1 MSNNQYIDAVTRIH
15 IKENDLLS
23 EEFLEQMVK
32 AESYDAC
39 LALLAEKG
47 WGCEADGQLVSHD
60 MKDII
65 LHERDRVW
73 DLMREV
79 LQEDIRELD
88 IFLIPV
94 DYHNLKAAIKETRL
108 NHEMDGIYM
117 DQGAFPA
124 EMVREA
130 VQTKE
135 FDKLPERMAKVG
147 AEALDIYLRTGDAQ
161 LCDTIVDR
169 GALEELVATA
179 ETLDSE
185 ALKQYA
191 ELTVVSA
198 NIKTALRAIKTG
210 KDQEYLEQALAE
222 CKTLNKSSLIKTTLI
237 GIDELD
243 DYLAGT
249 DYADGVAEFTKSMSA
264 FERWCDN
271 LMIER
276 MKDQKWNAFGLDPL
290 AAYVLACE
298 GERKSVRIILSG
310 KLNDLDEDAIRERIR
325 ETYA

>member
-1 MSNNQYIDAVTRIH
+1 MSKNQHIDAVTRIH

-32 AESYDAC
+32 AEDYDAC
-39 LALLAEKG
+39 LAMLTEKG
-47 WGCEADGQLVSHD
+47 WGCDTDGQLVSRD

-65 LHERDRVW
+65 LYERDRAW
-73 DLMREV
+73 NLMREV
-79 LQEDIRELD
+79 LHEDISELD
-88 IFLIPV
+88 IFLIAA
-94 DYHNLKAAIKETRL
+94 DYHNLKAAIKETRV
-108 NHEMDGIYM
+108 NHEMEDIYM

-124 EMVREA
+124 EVVKNA

-135 FDKLPERMAKVG
+135 FDQLTERMAKVG
-147 AEALDIYLRTGDAQ
+147 EEALDVFLRTGDAQ
-161 LCDTIVDR
+161 LCDTMVDR
-169 GALEELVATA
+169 AQMEALVEAADKLE
-179 ETLDSE
+179 SE

-222 CKTLNKSSLIKTTLI
+222 CKTLNKTALIKATLV
-237 GIDELD
+237 GVDELD

-249 DYADGVAEFTKSMSA
+249 DYADGVTEFAKSMSA

-276 MKDQKWNAFGLDPL
+276 MKAQKWNPFGIDPL

-310 KLNDLDEDAIRERIR
+310 KLNGLDEDAIRERIR

>member
-1 MSNNQYIDAVTRIH
+1 MSNKTYIDAVTRIH
-15 IKENDLLS
+15 IKENYLLS
-23 EEFLEQMVK
+23 EDFLEQMVQ
-32 AESYDAC
+32 AEDYDAA
-39 LALLAEKG
+39 LSLLAEKN
-47 WGCEADGQLVSHD
+47 WGCDGDGQLVSRD

-65 LHERDRVW
+65 QFERDRAW
-73 DLMREV
+73 SLMREV
-79 LQEDIRELD
+79 LHEDIRELD
-88 IFLIPV
+88 IFLIPI

-108 NHEMDGIYM
+108 NHEMEDIFM
-117 DQGAFPA
+117 DQGAFPV

-135 FDKLPERMAKVG
+135 FDKLPDRMAKVG
-147 AEALDIYLRTGDAQ
+147 EEALGVFLRTGDAQ
-161 LCDTIVDR
+161 LTDTMIDK
-169 GALEELVATA
+169 AAMEELVATA

-185 ALKQYA
+185 ALRTYA
-191 ELTVVSA
+191 ELTVVAA
-198 NIKTALRAIKTG
+198 NIKTVLRAIKTG
-210 KDQEYLEQALAE
+210 KGQEYLEQALAE
-222 CKTLNKSSLIKTTLI
+222 CKTLNRTALMKVALV

-271 LMIER
+271 LMIKR
-276 MKDQKWNAFGLDPL
+276 MRNQKWNPFGIDPL

-298 GERKSVRIILSG
+298 SERKSVRIILSG
-310 KLNDLDEDAIRERIR
+310 KLNGLSEDAIRERIR